1 MRDGL
6 PPLRPYAK
14 EPSLYLGEVSH
25 LRFLSSNTPVS
36 LALHKGVVGSIAKRD
51 AATLGTW
58 AERLHGEFLC
68 AIHTALGG
76 HVLPGNRTGNAWP
89 MGPSAFACSK
99 GWDVLRPYLVG
110 LGCHQ
115 RSANP
120 HQRMAVYAY
129 LRIACSKSATHVCT
143 VYDNLLHIYVTFRIQ
158 GKPHTIATVALRS
171 LRHISVGVTFASVAV
186 CKSSHSSGPMQVF
199 PPQAHTSE
207 TQQALIKQLS
217 PKALTVFLCP
227 FLVLFLLF
235 LFQIVKVLF
244 CYRRGQSFHHSIE
257 ITHVTPTFIPL
268 FMF

>member
-1 MRDGL
+1 MWDGL

-14 EPSLYLGEVSH
+14 DLSLYLGEVSH
-25 LRFLSSNTPVS
+25 LRFLSSNAPVS

-51 AATLGTW
+51 AATLGAG
-58 AERLHGEFLC
+58 AERLHGEFLR
-68 AIHTALGG
+68 AIHIALGG
-76 HVLPGNRTGNAWP
+76 HVLPGNRIGNAWS
-89 MGPSAFACSK
+89 MGPSTFACSK

-158 GKPHTIATVALRS
+158 GKPHAIATVALRS
-171 LRHISVGVTFASVAV
+171 LRHISVGVAFGPVAI
-186 CKSSHSSGPMQVF
+186 CTPAFKWANAAPF
-199 PPQAHTSE
+199 PPQAYTSE
-207 TQQALIKQLS
+207 TTQALVKQLS
-217 PKALTVFLCP
+217 PKALALLLCP
-227 FLVLFLLF
+227 FLILTSLLLVQF
-235 LFQIVKVLF
+235 EKVLF

-257 ITHVTPTFIPL
+257 ITHVTSTLIPL